1 MNTRFHSMQRG
12 VAVVAVLA
20 AVALAALAAF
30 AGYWYGTRHEP
41 MAPAAP
47 QPGAPDGGKVLTDAS
62 GRRVLYWH
70 DPMVPG
76 HKFDKPGKSPF
87 MDMQLVPVYADEG
100 ADEGKV
106 TISPRLTQSFGVR
119 TVEAKSGSL
128 PSGFTAVG
136 AIAVDERTL
145 TGVQSRV
152 QGFVERLHVRATFEG
167 VRAGQPIADLFVPE
181 WVAAQEELIAL
192 KRSTQPGIDALVEA
206 ARNRLRLTGMPES
219 EIARIEREGKTSGR
233 VTITAPSGGIV
244 WEIGARDGQAV
255 MPGTNL
261 VRIAGLSSVWLI
273 AEVPEAQAAQLAVGA
288 PVEARSATYPD
299 RVFKGRVETLLPEVN
314 AATRTVRARIVL
326 ANPGGTLKPGMF
338 ATATFA
344 GPEAKAAVLVPSEAV
359 IRTGRRNVVIVAE
372 GEGRFAPVDVE
383 VGRES
388 GDMTE
393 VRKGIA
399 AGQRVVASGQ
409 FLIDSEASL
418 KGVIARMNNAGE
430 APAAGA
436 HAGHGGPAASGAVR
450 HKASGVVRDVDGGEV
465 FIEHGPIESAGMG
478 AMTMGFKVP
487 ASGVPPAVKEGVRVD
502 FEFAITPKGEF
513 QLSSIAPAQGSKP

>member
-1 MNTRFHSMQRG
+1 MKTLSSQRG
-12 VAVVAVLA
+12 VSVVAVLA
-20 AVALAALAAF
+20 ALAFAALAAF
-30 AGYWYGTRHEP
+30 AGYWYGTRH
-41 MAPAAP
+41 APEVPAVP
-47 QPGAPDGGKVLTDAS
+47 QSAGSEGGKVLTDAS

-100 ADEGKV
+100 VDEGKV
-106 TISPRLTQSFGVR
+106 AISPRLVQSFGVR

-192 KRSTQPGIDALVEA
+192 KRSTQPGIDALVDA
-206 ARNRLRLTGMPES
+206 ARNRLRLTGMPEA
-219 EIARIEREGKTSGR
+219 EIARIEREGRTSGR
-233 VTITAPSGGIV
+233 VTVTAPTGGIV

-273 AEVPEAQAAQLAVGA
+273 AEVPEAQAAQLAVSA
-288 PVEARSATYPD
+288 TVEARSAAYPD

-314 AATRTVRARIVL
+314 AVTRTVRARIVL

-344 GPEAKAAVLVPSEAV
+344 GPDAKAAVLVPSEAV
-359 IRTGRRNVVIVAE
+359 IRTGQRNVVIVAE
-372 GEGRFAPVDVE
+372 GDGRFAPVEVD

-388 GDMTE
+388 GDATE
-393 VRKGIA
+393 IRKGLA
-399 AGQRVVASGQ
+399 AGQRVVTSGQ

-418 KGVIARMNNAGE
+418 KGVLARMNNAGE
-430 APAAGA
+430 PPAAAQAGQGGQAAAGA
-436 HAGHGGPAASGAVR
+436 VK
-450 HKASGVVRDVDGGEV
+450 HKAAGTVRDVNGGEV
-465 FIEHGPIESAGMG
+465 FIQHGPIPSAGMG
-478 AMTMGFKVP
+478 AMTMGFKAP
-487 ASGVPPAVKEGVRVD
+487 ASGVPPAVKEGVHVD
-502 FEFAITPKGEF
+502 FEFVITPKGEF
-513 QLSSIAPAQGSKP
+513 QLSSVAPAPVQKP